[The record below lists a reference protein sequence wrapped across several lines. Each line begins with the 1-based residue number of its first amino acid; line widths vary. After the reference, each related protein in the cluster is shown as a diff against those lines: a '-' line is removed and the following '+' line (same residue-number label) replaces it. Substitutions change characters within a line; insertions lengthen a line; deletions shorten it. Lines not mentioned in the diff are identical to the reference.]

1 MPFRSGSRRRSA
13 RLLDP
18 PGVPDLISALPDEL
32 LLLILALLPC
42 AGAAARTGVLS
53 RRWRGLWARLRQ
65 IVFSGVPYPS
75 LEAALGQVPLPP
87 PAVSLLQIGVYSQPH
102 ARVPS
107 AYRRDSPR
115 ASSLLRAAARLEP
128 EKLVFVLPPEFRR
141 LVLFLPTFRRAT
153 SIVLDVSSVICPVP
167 AGAEF
172 PALETLSLS
181 NCGANLDA
189 LLPCCPRLRTL
200 RLISSFFDEGS
211 LRVNSPSLQELVVH
225 HNASWAQDIVA
236 VNIVAPA
243 LKQFTMSFMTWW
255 VDVSVLAPMVEK
267 VSWDCHHR
275 VGIHFCLWIIRDLL
289 LQTAEGEGQ
298 LTSLHIHACADSSN
312 IYRDPAKFTQ
322 EIEKHMVAAFSV
334 LELHLKTRGHAFGEL
349 VFHLLGINQI
359 RRVRMLKIFIAA
371 VKVKDFPFHCLSES
385 PISLPAL
392 EEVEFNGFEG
402 QDHEFDL
409 IKFILRSA
417 PVLKRMT
424 VKLSEEASASNDGCS
439 KIYNIFKAYSS
450 VDCDV
455 YHSSGLMYGSQNCPL
470 T

>member
-243 LKQFTMSFMTWW
+243 LKQFTMSFMTW
-255 VDVSVLAPMVEK
+255 
-267 VSWDCHHR
+267 
-275 VGIHFCLWIIRDLL
+275 DLL